1 VPPRIR
7 VRQGDITTFEGDA
20 IVNPAN
26 EQLRLDVGVGGAIR
40 QAGGPSIQQAC
51 DRHGPVPAGDAAIT
65 TAGKLGVRHVIHAA
79 IMGEE
84 RTSLETIRRATASA
98 IRLAVEHGDTRVAM
112 PVLGS
117 GLGRWSVR
125 DAARAMLDVI
135 QTSRDADEL
144 DVIVLFGYRA
154 DDADELEQMLERS

>member
-26 EQLRLDVGVGGAIR
+26 EQLRLDVGVAGAIR

-51 DRHGPVPAGDAAIT
+51 DRNGPVPTGDAVIT
-65 TAGKLGVRHVIHAA
+65 AAGKLGVRHVIHAA

-84 RTSLETIRRATASA
+84 PTSLETIRRATAAA

-125 DAARAMLDVI
+125 EAAEAMLDI
-135 QTSRDADEL
+135 IRTSREADEL

-154 DDADELEQMLERS
+154 DDADELEQIVEHS